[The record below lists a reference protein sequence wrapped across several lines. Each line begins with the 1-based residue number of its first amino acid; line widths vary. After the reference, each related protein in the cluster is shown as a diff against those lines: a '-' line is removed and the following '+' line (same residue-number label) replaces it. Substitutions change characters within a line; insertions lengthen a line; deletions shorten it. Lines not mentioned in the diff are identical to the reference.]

1 MVEETRDNYHRRNY
15 DPLVSE
21 TVTHLERRMN
31 KRLFNYWNALR
42 GTRRY
47 PTEDEIDHSHIDSLW
62 SQCFLMQVRDIEKVR
77 FYNYTYMGP
86 VIMQAYQNG
95 ELPEGIPQMVS
106 MDANKL
112 AMEFDEVIRTGQP
125 KWCHGE
131 HDTGSKLLLFEQC
144 LLPLGAADGKVHSI
158 LGRLGFRFLK

>member
-1 MVEETRDNYHRRNY
+1 MGDESRDSYTRRTY

-47 PTEDEIDHSHIDSLW
+47 PTEDELDPSHIDSLW
-62 SQCFLMQVRDIEKVR
+62 SQCFLMQTRDIEKVR
-77 FYNYTYMGP
+77 FYNYTYVGQ
-86 VIMQAYQNG
+86 VIVQAYNNG
-95 ELPEGIPQMVS
+95 ELTDKIPGMVS
-106 MDANKL
+106 LDANHL
-112 AMEFDEVIRTGQP
+112 AREFDEVIRTGQP
-125 KWCHGE
+125 KWLHGE
-131 HDTGSKLLLFEQC
+131 HEIGSKLLLFEQC

>member
-1 MVEETRDNYHRRNY
+1 MVEESRDGFQRRNY

-47 PTEDEIDHSHIDSLW
+47 PTEDEIDPSHIDSLW

-86 VIMQAYQNG
+86 VIIQSFECG
-95 ELPEGIPQMVS
+95 ELPEGIPGMVS
-106 MDANKL
+106 MDANRL
-112 AMEFDEVIRTGQP
+112 AMNFDEVIRTGQP
-125 KWCHGE
+125 KWSHGE

-144 LLPLGAADGKVHSI
+144 LLPLGGADGKVHSI